1 MKGIR
6 YTGNLIE
13 ECVYGI
19 EYYLDQ
25 IGGESES
32 YMEDVVMNDNFIRL
46 SGYSWGQQ
54 RHNVDTP
61 ALIKGCSYVNTA
73 RDYHIYNNIFVR
85 SAYRMLH
92 LVALKDEYCPEMH
105 DNIYGMWIL
114 MISFMRER
122 RTLEVFRDSGMFS

>member
-19 EYYLDQ
+19 EYFLDQ

-46 SGYSWGQQ
+46 SGYGWGQQ

-61 ALIKGCSYVNTA
+61 ALIKGWSYVNTA
-73 RDYHIYNNIFVR
+73 RDYHIYNNIFDR